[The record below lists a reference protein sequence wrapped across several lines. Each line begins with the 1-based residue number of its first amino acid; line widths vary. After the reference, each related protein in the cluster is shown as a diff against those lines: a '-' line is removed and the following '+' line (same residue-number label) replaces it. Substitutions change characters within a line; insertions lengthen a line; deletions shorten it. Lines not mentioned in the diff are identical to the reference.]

1 VRERLARTYGLRLLL
16 EPRFQVTA
24 LSLLAVLVVAFR
36 VVQFAALTRAPQFG
50 YDVSAYWLAGRHLLD
65 GEPIYTAAQLA
76 GQYAPQGQGLYLYP
90 PALAALFMP
99 VAALFPDG
107 YLTLAWL
114 WAGIGAA
121 ILAATVAWIAGAE
134 GIASDRR
141 GLLLLL
147 AAAFAFPPV
156 VGELVLGNVH
166 LELLGLF
173 ALAWWGVRRGDRR
186 GETVAGLAIG
196 AAALVK
202 LVPVV
207 VVVWFLAT
215 GRTRA
220 ALWTIIGAAVLAAV
234 TLPLTGLQ
242 PWLDYPAVLANL
254 GRPSDATDALA
265 PAVWL
270 GDLVGPG
277 IARLAVLAA
286 ATVAIAWS
294 ARRLVEPASYAVAVA
309 AAMLVAPAV
318 FHHYLAMLVLPM
330 LLALVATERRGW
342 LAAAYLAMWGGQQP
356 ALGGLGWLLN
366 RALPALGALLVPV
379 GLLVWGRP
387 SAPSAGPTEST
398 ARPPGGA
405 RS

>member
-1 VRERLARTYGLRLLL
+1 MRERLARTFGLRLLL

-24 LSLLAVLVVAFR
+24 LSLLAVIAVAFR
-36 VVQFAALTRAPQFG
+36 AVQFAALTRAEQFG
-50 YDVSAYWLAGRHLLD
+50 YDLSAYWLAGRHLLHA
-65 GEPIYTAAQLA
+65 EPIYTAAQLA

-99 VAALFPDG
+99 LAALFPDG
-107 YLTLAWL
+107 YLPLAWL
-114 WAGIGAA
+114 WAGLGAA
-121 ILAATVAWIAGAE
+121 ILAATVAWIAAAE
-134 GIASDRR
+134 RIVADRR

-186 GETVAGLAIG
+186 GEIVAGIAIG

-202 LVPVV
+202 LVPIV
-207 VVVWFLAT
+207 VVVWFIAT
-215 GRTRA
+215 GRARA
-220 ALWTIIGAAVLAAV
+220 AAWTVVGAALLAVL

-242 PWLDYPAVLANL
+242 PWLDYPTVLANL
-254 GRPSDATDALA
+254 GRPADATDALA
-265 PAVWL
+265 PTVWL

-277 IARLAVLAA
+277 IARLVVLAA
-286 ATVAIAWS
+286 AVVAIAWS
-294 ARRLVEPASYAVAVA
+294 ARRFVEPASYAVAVA
-309 AAMLVAPAV
+309 VAVLVAPAV

-366 RALPALGALLVPV
+366 RALPALGALLVPA
-379 GLLVWGRP
+379 GLLAWGRR
-387 SAPSAGPTEST
+387 AL
-398 ARPPGGA
+398 A
-405 RS
+405 RSHPGAGQRDRA

>member
-1 VRERLARTYGLRLLL
+1 MRERLARTYGIRLL
-16 EPRFQVTA
+16 RDRRVQVTA
-24 LSLLAVLVVAFR
+24 VSLVAVLAVAFR
-36 VVQFAALTRAPQFG
+36 AVQFAALTRAPQFG

-65 GEPIYTAAQLA
+65 GEPIYSAAQLA

-90 PALAALFMP
+90 PALAAFFLP
-99 VAALFPDG
+99 LAALFPDG
-107 YLTLAWL
+107 YLGLAWL
-114 WAGIGAA
+114 WAGAGAA
-121 ILAATVAWIAGAE
+121 VLAATVAWVAGAE
-134 GIASDRR
+134 GIAGDRR

-173 ALAWWGVRRGDRR
+173 ALAWWGVRRGGGR
-186 GETVAGLAIG
+186 GEAVAGIAIG

-202 LVPVV
+202 IVPVV
-207 VVVWFLAT
+207 MVVWFVAT
-215 GRTRA
+215 GRWRA
-220 ALWTIIGAAVLAAV
+220 AAWAVIGAALLAAL

-254 GRPSDATDALA
+254 GRPADATDALA

-277 IARLAVLAA
+277 IARLLVLVAAVA
-286 ATVAIAWS
+286 AIAWS
-294 ARRLVEPASYAVAVA
+294 ARRLVEPASFAVAVSA
-309 AAMLVAPAV
+309 AVLVAPAV
-318 FHHYLAMLVLPM
+318 FHHYLAMLILPM
-330 LLALVATERRGW
+330 LLALRGVERRGW

-366 RALPALGALLVPV
+366 RALPALGALLVPAI
-379 GLLVWGRP
+379 LMARGRRAIP
-387 SAPSAGPTEST
+387 RSRPGPGQRDP
-398 ARPPGGA
+398 A
-405 RS
+405 